1 MFWVASSWK
10 TYSLPIRRA
19 GSPVQASSW
28 PSTAKRT
35 PAASRHVAK
44 ARATRRLRSSKAAAQ
59 PTQ

>member
-1 MFWVASSWK
+1 MLPAASSWK

-28 PSTAKRT
+28 PRTAKRT
-35 PAASRHVAK
+35 PAASRQVTN